1 MSFLIYF
8 GVMIVAAAS
17 ALFGLDLL
25 TAPLSNTPATQMTS
39 TATPSKLAQRE
50 ADKKQEVAAAART
63 DDRALTPVF
72 PAAPGGSKDV
82 RMVYPPTNA
91 TTGAAVRNPDEGRA
105 PQSEQAPQTTAQP
118 EQTKQAQAAP
128 ASHQT
133 AAVEPQQQQPP
144 QPVAAAPPPLPV
156 TQAKAETPQV
166 TPVTQPAVQKTANHC
181 DVSACAAIYHSFR
194 ASDCTYQPFA
204 GPRRVCEAMPV
215 AQQRSAEY
223 VSRPKAATD
232 PHINRAAR
240 QSRKDA
246 ELRAVAQRVREM
258 TSARDEYSSA
268 REDNGDV
275 DDDDAPMIGRRVIVI
290 ERSGGWR

>member
-25 TAPLSNTPATQMTS
+25 TAPLPNTPATQMTS

-63 DDRALTPVF
+63 DDRALSPVF

-91 TTGAAVRNPDEGRA
+91 TTGAAASNEEERRA
-105 PQSEQAPQTTAQP
+105 PQPEQA
-118 EQTKQAQAAP
+118 EQTKQATAQAEQTTQAQAAP
-128 ASHQT
+128 APHQT
-133 AAVEPQQQQPP
+133 TAVEPQQQQPP
-144 QPVAAAPPPLPV
+144 QPVAAAAPVAPV
-156 TQAKAETPQV
+156 TQAKAEPPQV
-166 TPVTQPAVQKTANHC
+166 ASLTQPTVQQTANHC
-181 DVSACAAIYHSFR
+181 DIPACAAAYNSFR

-204 GPRRVCEAMPV
+204 GPRRLCEATP
-215 AQQRSAEY
+215 AARQRSAEN
-223 VSRPKAATD
+223 VSRPKAVTEPRID
-232 PHINRAAR
+232 RAAR

-258 TSARDEYSSA
+258 TSARDDS
-268 REDNGDV
+268 G